1 MNRQPK
7 LYTLKEAADMIRVT
21 PATLRRWGREG
32 KCPILTPGRKM
43 LVPAEWV
50 ERQMRTKTEEC
61 EIQRS

>member
-1 MNRQPK
+1 
-7 LYTLKEAADMIRVT
+7 MIRVT